1 MPRLTR
7 SAFAIGLLVAACS
20 DPTGT
25 SLSHPSRAM
34 SAAKA
39 PPPPPSPLVITTIYD
54 GDAAGNPLL
63 TRSDDY
69 NGTGF
74 ATYTASSK
82 ITSQIQNTGAWM
94 LYIGNQSARTLY
106 FILGSQ
112 GIAAPDGYYSESVEV
127 YSQCFDANGNP
138 VGLLGMTAGSSN
150 GNCSFGKDFSFGRT
164 KYKLAMSPK
173 HGETGRALVT
183 CNAATA
189 GSCTSWT
196 ISVNPNVTDAGVA
209 KLFRFANNGDLIF
222 VGNYHDS
229 YLISATVQ

>member
-7 SAFAIGLLVAACS
+7 SAFAFGLLVVACG

-25 SLSHPSRAM
+25 SLSRPSGAA

-39 PPPPPSPLVITTIYD
+39 PSPPAPLVITTIYD

-82 ITSQIQNTGAWM
+82 ITSQIESTGAWK
-94 LYIGNQSARTLY
+94 LYIGNQSVRTLY

-112 GIAAPDGYYSESVEV
+112 GIAAPDGYYSASVEV
-127 YSQCFDANGNP
+127 YSQCYDASGNV
-138 VGLLGMTAGSSN
+138 VGLLGITAGSSN
-150 GNCSFGKDFSFGRT
+150 GNCSFGKDFSYGRT
-164 KYKLAMSPK
+164 KYKLVMSPK
-173 HGETGRALVT
+173 FAGTGRALVT
-183 CNAATA
+183 CTAAAA

-196 ISVNPNVTDAGVA
+196 ILVNPNVADEGVA
-209 KLFRFANNGDLIF
+209 TLFRYANNGDLIF
-222 VGNYHDS
+222 VGNYRDS
-229 YLISATVQ
+229 YAISATIQ